1 MLLRVLVLSPLD
13 LAPQLKGTFIGRH
26 GIDAFRADGMAQ
38 IRLLASTLGPQ
49 LILVDGDLP
58 DVRDLL
64 QALRAEPT
72 TRERSIVVLNRL
84 GRRDSES
91 DFLNA
96 GANAVVRWPPDSEWD
111 ARLSRLMAVPTRLQT
126 RIPVQLSVETE
137 PDCTGAIDNL
147 SVGGMLL
154 RTRNR
159 IPLEAPIGFR
169 FWLADG
175 TQVQGRGRVAR
186 EARGVGYG
194 VEFTELADDQRDA
207 INQYLRSSRLG

>member
-26 GIDAFRADGMAQ
+26 GIDAFRADGMEQ
-38 IRLLASTLGPQ
+38 MRLLASTLGPQ

-58 DVRDLL
+58 QVGETL
-64 QALRAEPT
+64 QALRQEPA
-72 TRERSIVVLNRL
+72 TRGRSIVVLNRL
-84 GRRDSES
+84 GRRDSEG
-91 DFLNA
+91 DFLKA
-96 GANAVVRWPPDSEWD
+96 GANAVVRWPPDAEWD
-111 ARLSRLMAVPTRLQT
+111 KRLSRLMAVPARLQA

-159 IPLEAPIGFR
+159 IPLETSIGFR

-175 TQVQGRGRVAR
+175 TRVEGRGRVAR

-194 VEFTELADDQRDA
+194 VEFVELPDDQKDA
-207 INQYLRSSRLG
+207 ISQYLRSARLG

>member
-26 GIDAFRADGMAQ
+26 GIDAFRADGMDQ

-58 DVRDLL
+58 DVGACLL
-64 QALRAEPT
+64 SLRQEPA

-84 GRRDSES
+84 GRRDSEA
-91 DFLNA
+91 DFLKA
-96 GANAVVRWPPDSEWD
+96 GANAVVRWPPDAEWD
-111 ARLSRLMAVPTRLQT
+111 SRLSRLMAVPTRLQT

-154 RTRNR
+154 RTRTR
-159 IPLEAPIGFR
+159 IPLETAIGFR

-175 TQVQGRGRVAR
+175 TRIDGRGRVAR

-194 VEFTELADDQRDA
+194 VEFVQLDDDARDS
-207 INQYLRSSRLG
+207 IGQYLRSSRLG

>member
-1 MLLRVLVLSPLD
+1 M
-13 LAPQLKGTFIGRH
+13 F
-26 GIDAFRADGMAQ
+26 
-38 IRLLASTLGPQ
+38 
-49 LILVDGDLP
+49 
-58 DVRDLL
+58 
-64 QALRAEPT
+64 
-72 TRERSIVVLNRL
+72 
-84 GRRDSES
+84 
-91 DFLNA
+91 
-96 GANAVVRWPPDSEWD
+96 
-111 ARLSRLMAVPTRLQT
+111 LMAVPTRLQT

-154 RTRNR
+154 RTRNS

-175 TQVQGRGRVAR
+175 TRVEGRGRVAR

-207 INQYLRSSRLG
+207 ISQYLRSSRLG

>member
-1 MLLRVLVLSPLD
+1 MLLRVLVCSPLD

-26 GIDAFRADGMAQ
+26 GIDAFRADGMPQ
-38 IRLLASTLGPQ
+38 VRLLASTLGPQ

-58 DVRDLL
+58 EVG
-64 QALRAEPT
+64 AFIEGLRQEPA
-72 TRERSIVVLNRL
+72 TRARSIVVLNRI
-84 GRRDSES
+84 GRSTLEA
-91 DFLNA
+91 DFVKA
-96 GANAVVRWPPDSEWD
+96 GANAVVRWPPDAHWD
-111 ARLSRLMAVPTRLQT
+111 NRLSRLMAVPARLQT

-154 RTRNR
+154 RTRSR
-159 IPLEAPIGFR
+159 LALDTPIGFR

-175 TQVQGRGRVAR
+175 TRIEGRGRVAR

-194 VEFTELADDQRDA
+194 VEFVDLSEDA
-207 INQYLRSSRLG
+207 KDAVNQYLRSSRLG